1 MVFDSFINLLFP
13 SQCLNCQNKTASGA
27 AICEICLEKV
37 RFSRTLYCAKC
48 GARLPANKKIC
59 HPDFPYILG
68 AATDYENEAVK
79 NLIHGL
85 KFRFIRRAAEPLAEF
100 LIQYIEDLS
109 LPINTLT
116 LIPMPLGKKR
126 ERERGFNQS
135 RLIAELVAK
144 HFSMPLVVDN
154 LVRKR
159 NTNPQSKL
167 NLEERIANIK
177 DCFSLKNPGAVLR
190 KNILLIDDVITSG
203 ATMHEAALT
212 LKAAGA
218 RKIIALA
225 AAKA

>member
-1 MVFDSFINLLFP
+1 MIFDLFIDLLFP
-13 SQCLNCQNKTASGA
+13 SQCLNCESKTASGA
-27 AICEICLEKV
+27 AVCGICLTKV
-37 RFSRTLYCAKC
+37 RFNRTLFCAKC
-48 GARLPANKKIC
+48 RARLPANKKIC

-85 KFRFIRRAAEPLAEF
+85 KFRFIRRAAEPLAKF
-100 LIQYIEDLS
+100 LIQYIEELS
-109 LPINTLT
+109 LPINAFILV
-116 LIPMPLGKKR
+116 PMPLGKKR

-144 HFSMPLVVDN
+144 HFSMPLVVGN
-154 LVRKR
+154 LVRKK
-159 NTNPQSKL
+159 NTKPQSKL
-167 NLEERIANIK
+167 NFEERIANIK
-177 DCFSLKNPGAVLR
+177 DCFSLKNPGAVLA
-190 KNILLIDDVITSG
+190 KNILLIDDVVTSG

-225 AAKA
+225 ATKA

>member
-1 MVFDSFINLLFP
+1 MIFDLFIDLLFP
-13 SQCLNCQNKTASGA
+13 SQCLNCESKTASGA
-27 AICEICLEKV
+27 AICGICLTKV
-37 RFSRTLYCAKC
+37 RFNRTLFCAKC
-48 GARLPANKKIC
+48 RARLPANKKIC

-100 LIQYIEDLS
+100 LIQYIEELS

-144 HFSMPLVVDN
+144 HFSMPLVEN
-154 LVRKR
+154 ALLRER
-159 NTNPQSKL
+159 NTDPQSEL
-167 NLEERIANIK
+167 SFEERSINIK
-177 DCFSLKNPGAVLR
+177 DCFSIKNAEFIRG
-190 KNILLIDDVITSG
+190 KNILLLDDVITSG
-203 ATMHEAALT
+203 ATFLEASLA

-225 AAKA
+225 AAKV